1 MEASPEPHESERHE
15 RAPSRDL
22 WLAGLLASAVSLSA
36 LWAVSSLVDGI
47 PFPPVVLADAIVRA
61 TPGGLATFFIELLG
75 HWALR
80 LLSAG
85 VVVGAIA
92 LGGLTLVRARRADLA
107 AALLGVI
114 AVAASY
120 VAPSTDRAAVPT
132 LLAVS
137 ASAVLY
143 WWMARVTLR
152 ATIDAGPG
160 ADEGRR
166 RILRIGMGSAVGL
179 AVGGAALGWVARKFG
194 GPNTDVPLLALDEP
208 ATIPDRAE
216 EFPDI
221 AGLSSEITSADD
233 HYVVDI
239 NLFKP
244 SVETKGW
251 TLEVKGLV
259 DRPATYDFESLQRS
273 FERVEQYSVLCCIS
287 NEVGGPLIGHSAWG
301 GVRLADVLDASGVS
315 NGAVDVVFRAAD
327 GYSDSIPIE
336 VAMRDDVLVAVS
348 QNGEPLTQ
356 DHGFPCR
363 IRVPAIYG
371 MKNVKWLESI
381 EVVPRDYLGYWMQ
394 RGWSDEAIVKTQSRI
409 DVAGSD
415 RSARRGEAT
424 WIAGIAWAGI
434 RGISKVEV
442 STDEGDTWGE
452 AMLREPIAPAS
463 WTLWAYRWTPARSG
477 DTTVVVRAT
486 DGEGNLQ
493 ERTPTDPHPAG
504 ASGWH
509 SVTVR
514 IT

>member
-1 MEASPEPHESERHE
+1 MEVPASAEPAER
-15 RAPSRDL
+15 SSGRDL

-36 LWAVSSLVDGI
+36 LWTVSALVDGI
-47 PFPPVVLADAIVRA
+47 PFPPIVLADAIVRA
-61 TPGGLATFFIELLG
+61 TPGGPATFFIELLG

-92 LGGLTLVRARRADLA
+92 LGGLTLVRARRAGPA

-120 VAPSTDRAAVPT
+120 AAPSTDRAALPT

-137 ASAVLY
+137 ASAALF
-143 WWMARVTLR
+143 WWTSRATLR
-152 ATIDAGPG
+152 AMAEAGPG

-166 RILRIGMGSAVGL
+166 RMLRIGMGSAVGL
-179 AVGGAALGWVARKFG
+179 AVGGAALGWVARKLG

-208 ATIPDRAE
+208 ATIPARDE
-216 EFPDI
+216 DFPDI
-221 AGLSSEITSADD
+221 DGLSPEITSADD

-244 SVETKGW
+244 SVEAEGW

-259 DRPATYDFESLQRS
+259 DRRATYDFESLQRS
-273 FERVEQYSVLCCIS
+273 FELVEQYSVLCCIS

-301 GVRLADVLDASGVS
+301 GVRLADVLDAAGVS
-315 NGAVDVVFRAAD
+315 ENAFDVVFRAAD

-336 VAMRDDVLVAVS
+336 VATRDDVLVAIS

-381 EVVPRDYLGYWMQ
+381 EVVPRDYLGYWMR

-409 DVAGSD
+409 DVAGRD
-415 RSARRGEAT
+415 RSARRGEPT
-424 WIAGIAWAGI
+424 WIAGIAWAGT

-442 STDEGDTWGE
+442 STDGGDTWDD

-463 WTLWAYRWTPARSG
+463 WTLWAHRWTPDRTG
-477 DTTVVVRAT
+477 DAVIVVRAT
-486 DGEGNLQ
+486 DGEGTLQ
-493 ERTPTDPHPAG
+493 TARPADPHPAG
-504 ASGWH
+504 ATGYH